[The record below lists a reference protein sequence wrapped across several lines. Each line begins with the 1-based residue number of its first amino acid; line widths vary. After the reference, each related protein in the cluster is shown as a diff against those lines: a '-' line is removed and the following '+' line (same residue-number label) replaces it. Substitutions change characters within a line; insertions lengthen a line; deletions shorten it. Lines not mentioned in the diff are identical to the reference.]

1 MAGLALA
8 YLVTA
13 FVDKPAP
20 VHFQPGNPYA
30 AQQSA
35 IVEPETALV
44 AEKNIMKLGSPLSV
58 LPEKGVPDANPLAV
72 LEEVVPPAK
81 VNATAAE
88 PAPTAQGEGVAQ
100 AAPEAAPQAAPEAAP
115 EATPAAPAVP
125 AQTAAPRRRG
135 PGGARRGGHDPDSRA
150 RSTLG
155 GRDLRPGPGSATPGN
170 PNDIKAGTSGAK
182 EHSYDQNGNQHGR
195 HRH

>member
-1 MAGLALA
+1 MAEGRYATILRLGKPIVAGLALA

-58 LPEKGVPDANPLAV
+58 LPDKGVPDANPLAV
-72 LEEVVPPAK
+72 LEEVVPPAE

-88 PAPTAQGEGVAQ
+88 PAPVARGEDAVE
-100 AAPEAAPQAAPEAAP
+100 AAPEATPAVP

-125 AQTAAPRRRG
+125 AETAVPGDAVPAVRGEVDTILIPAPAAP
-135 PGGARRGGHDPDSRA
+135 
-150 RSTLG
+150 
-155 GRDLRPGPGSATPGN
+155 
-170 PNDIKAGTSGAK
+170 
-182 EHSYDQNGNQHGR
+182 
-195 HRH
+195 